1 MYLLIQVNMVR
12 IMNRVQQLKYVAYV
26 RTPNFIGMRMILDLR
41 SLTCKLIFSLSFFT
55 ASKIFLVHIILYSL
69 KTYRYIFDL

>member
-26 RTPNFIGMRMILDLR
+26 RTPNFIGMRMILDVR

-55 ASKIFLVHIILYSL
+55 AYKIFLVHIILYSL

>member
-12 IMNRVQQLKYVAYV
+12 IMNRVQQLKYVASV
-26 RTPNFIGMRMILDLR
+26 RTPNFIGMRMILDVR
-41 SLTCKLIFSLSFFT
+41 SLTCKLIFSLSFVT